1 MSHQLPLRVAIW
13 IDHREAILI
22 AFRGEQIIGEK
33 DLYSEARPH
42 THGGGWSQH
51 RIEAHRHE
59 VLKHY
64 YERVIRHLGP
74 VDEILIMGPGQA
86 KRELH
91 HSIEHHKGLRG
102 KVVAVRSTSRLTE
115 QEVIAKAEKVFDGLL
130 RRFSTDDGERFGEGD
145 VFGTDADAV
154 LRIAASGDPLFR

>member
-1 MSHQLPLRVAIW
+1 MSHQLPRRVAIW

-22 AFRGEQIIGEK
+22 AFHGEQIIGEEE
-33 DLYSEARPH
+33 LYSEVGPH

-64 YERVIRHLGP
+64 YEQVIRHLGP

-86 KRELH
+86 KHELH
-91 HSIEHHKGLRG
+91 HSIDHHKGLRG
-102 KVVAVRSTSRLTE
+102 KVVAVRSASRLTE
-115 QEVIAKAEKVFDGLL
+115 QKVIAKAEKVFD
-130 RRFSTDDGERFGEGD
+130 S
-145 VFGTDADAV
+145 
-154 LRIAASGDPLFR
+154 RIKRLQSQ